1 MEHVEMGAI
10 DGLKTLVAMFTV
22 IPVRKS
28 HFSEETS
35 EYLPL
40 TIIIGALYGVFAG
53 TIYSGLALILPT
65 FASAAIMLL
74 TIYLL
79 NGFFHV
85 DGLIDFGDGI
95 AAFGDKQKKLSAMK
109 DVRVGAGGLILAL
122 LTTIATVSLYSV
134 LPYVQL
140 FLFVFAIEVLCKNSL
155 LACATLGKPHESG
168 IGKQF
173 VEAMNKKRLLASTL
187 LTLAFLILI
196 MFSYNYFLH
205 LIITCE
211 VKIFLLLSPVLSI
224 ISGASI
230 AVLSN
235 RIFGCV
241 TGDVL
246 GASHEISRLILLAL
260 IVAVI
265 SLYA

>member
-1 MEHVEMGAI
+1 MGAI
-10 DGLKTLVAMFTV
+10 EGLKTLVAMFTV

-28 HFSEETS
+28 QFSEETVK
-35 EYLPL
+35 YLPL
-40 TIIIGALYGVFAG
+40 TIIIGAFYGILAG
-53 TIYSGLALILPT
+53 IVYVGLALILPT

-74 TIYLL
+74 TVHLL

-85 DGLIDFGDGI
+85 DGLTDFGDGI
-95 AAFGDKQKKLSAMK
+95 AAFGDKKKRLSAMK

-134 LPYVQL
+134 LPYIQL
-140 FLFVFAIEVLCKNSL
+140 FLLVFAIEVLCKNSL
-155 LACATLGKPHESG
+155 LACATLGKSHESG

-173 VEAMNKKRLLASTL
+173 VEGMNKKRLLASTL
-187 LTLAFLILI
+187 LSLAFLILI
-196 MFSYNYFLH
+196 MFIYNYFLY
-205 LIITCE
+205 ISMACE
-211 VKIFLLLSPVLSI
+211 VKLFLLFSPVLSV
-224 ISGASI
+224 ISGASF

-246 GASHEISRLILLAL
+246 GASHEISRLILLTL